1 MEFVVGLKCVKACSK
16 KNLWFLVMRDQRLM
30 KALTKATTNWWEK
43 FLDKHKQP
51 QGRKDEKGWN
61 IKIQRHW
68 LQNQQGEG

>member
-1 MEFVVGLKCVKACSK
+1 
-16 KNLWFLVMRDQRLM
+16 MRDQRLM